1 MRFHTL
7 RLESSQSI
15 TEGLSISGALL
26 VAAQHPEVSLHTLV
40 LEHWIISNILG
51 GKNKIT
57 LCLQITVLV

>member
-51 GKNKIT
+51 GEIT